1 MAKKTIKLT
10 ESELHNLIKESVKK
24 VLEEGQGWDTFKKG
38 FREINPSDNNYEKG
52 RGKQSFK
59 NFVNTGDIEGR
70 GLRYYHPN
78 NPTVATTYKDGVK
91 EIDKSTMGK
100 IGRAAGVAGG
110 IGAQL
115 AKTGAQKIGKTLKQG
130 ASAVGE
136 KASDFA
142 RNAKSRMIKN
152 QINRQAKK
160 YKNNGNGDYDSF
172 TL

>member
-24 VLEEGQGWDTFKKG
+24 VLEEGQGLDTFKKG
-38 FREINPSDNNYEKG
+38 FIDNDLSDDIYEKG
-52 RGKQSFK
+52 DGKQK
-59 NFVNTGDIEGR
+59 IRNFIDTGDIEGR
-70 GLRYYHPN
+70 NFRYYHPN
-78 NPTVATTYKDGVK
+78 NPTVATTYKDGAK
-91 EIDKSTMGK
+91 EIDRSTMGK
-100 IGRAAGVAGG
+100 IGRAAGFAGG
-110 IGAQL
+110 MGAKL
-115 AKTGAQKIGKTLKQG
+115 AKKGAQKLKQG

-152 QINRQAKK
+152 KINRQSRNH
-160 YKNNGNGDYDSF
+160 KNNGNGDYDSF